1 MIRRLRLILILAGAA
16 AGTAAPSPLRAAPPT
31 AASAADP
38 AALRACLA
46 GVERELRDDILP
58 FWLQHAPDREH
69 GGFVGEISNDLV
81 VKSDGPRGALLSAR
95 ILWTYAAAYERSKDP
110 AHLAMARRAYDDLL
124 NRFWD
129 REDDGLFWSITA
141 DGRPLNPRKILY
153 VQAFGIYGL
162 SELHRATGDQAAL
175 DRAIALYRTVEA
187 RCHDHAHGGY
197 YEEFTRDWTL
207 ETNLR
212 QSVMGAR
219 GLKSQNTHLHLLEA
233 YTNLLQEWPDP
244 DLRQNLREL
253 VDVMLTRLIDPAN
266 HHLRLFLDA
275 DWTPR
280 SDRISF
286 GHDIEASRL
295 LTEAAA
301 VLDDPALTAR
311 IRPVAL
317 QMAQATLAE
326 GVDADGGLLSEAGPR
341 GLTNTDKEWWQQ
353 AEALTG
359 FLNAYQL
366 SGDPRFL
373 QASLHAWDFIAA
385 HVIDRTHGE
394 WYRLLARDDSVLSSD
409 KISLWKCPYHNG
421 RACLEMIDRLNA
433 VLRQE
438 HGE

>member
-1 MIRRLRLILILAGAA
+1 
-16 AGTAAPSPLRAAPPT
+16 
-31 AASAADP
+31 
-38 AALRACLA
+38 
-46 GVERELRDDILP
+46 
-58 FWLQHAPDREH
+58 
-69 GGFVGEISNDLV
+69 
-81 VKSDGPRGALLSAR
+81 
-95 ILWTYAAAYERSKDP
+95 
-110 AHLAMARRAYDDLL
+110 MARRAYDDLL

-301 VLDDPALTAR
+301 VLDDPALIAR

-394 WYRLLARDDSVLSSD
+394 WYRLLARDDRVLSSD
-409 KISLWKCPYHNG
+409 KLSLWKCPYHNG